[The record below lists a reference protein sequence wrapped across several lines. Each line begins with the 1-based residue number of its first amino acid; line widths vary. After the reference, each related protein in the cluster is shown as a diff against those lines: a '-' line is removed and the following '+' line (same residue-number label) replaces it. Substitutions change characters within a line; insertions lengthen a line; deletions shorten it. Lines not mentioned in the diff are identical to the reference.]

1 MAADY
6 NVQLLLGVM
15 ECTSGGRC
23 RRVFSTRDIAFP
35 CSTCALSF
43 DLAFGSSSVFSIC
56 SDAHNAT
63 D

>member
-1 MAADY
+1 MY
-6 NVQLLLGVM
+6 SYCWVWWNVQTEVDVD
-15 ECTSGGRC
+15 EF
-23 RRVFSTRDIAFP
+23 FSTRDIAFP

-43 DLAFGSSSVFSIC
+43 NLAFGSPFVFSIC

>member
-1 MAADY
+1 MVADY

-15 ECTSGGRC
+15 ECTNRGEC
-23 RRVFSTRDIAFP
+23 RGVFPPDIAFP
-35 CSTCALSF
+35 CSSCALGLN
-43 DLAFGSSSVFSIC
+43 LAFGSSFHFSIC

>member
-15 ECTSGGRC
+15 ECTYGGDRDE
-23 RRVFSTRDIAFP
+23 FSTRDIAFP

-43 DLAFGSSSVFSIC
+43 NLAFGSSFVFSIY
-56 SDAHNAT
+56 SGAHNAT

>member
-1 MAADY
+1 MY
-6 NVQLLLGVM
+6 SYCWVWWNVQTEVD
-15 ECTSGGRC
+15 
-23 RRVFSTRDIAFP
+23 VDKFFFSTRDIAFP

-43 DLAFGSSSVFSIC
+43 NLAFGSSFVFSIC

>member
-1 MAADY
+1 MAAGY

-15 ECTSGGRC
+15 ECTNGGPW
-23 RRVFSTRDIAFP
+23 RRVFPTGDIAFP

-43 DLAFGSSSVFSIC
+43 PLAFDSSSVVSIC